1 MVWVALDHLYG
12 VGTVYI
18 NRDELQEKEFEKAFR
33 EAYEAILSRKAV
45 GNKGAGKER
54 SEKGISTDDFLKAVG
69 LSGDGKGSYLKGGIL
84 AIKARSPFMFEI
96 KGIAP
101 DQFGHKYEAHLT
113 LLADRILHPNV
124 ML

>member
-1 MVWVALDHLYG
+1 ML
-12 VGTVYI
+12 GTLRASYTVI
-18 NRDELQEKEFEKAFR
+18 ISSPDLLK
-33 EAYEAILSRKAV
+33 

-69 LSGDGKGSYLKGGIL
+69 LSGDGKGSYLKRGIL

-101 DQFGHKYEAHLT
+101 DQFGQKYEAHLT
-113 LLADRILHPNV
+113 LLAGRILHPNV